1 MQRHK
6 TPVGLAILL
15 LVQGP
20 VFALV
25 RWLLNLF
32 PLPARLSARWQWGLR
47 KGFWN
52 NFARLKFRG
61 SRKQNFPIPRGAPRK
76 IAPVDFVSKFPSIPI
91 QKIKVADHIPW
102 DELRGKNFF
111 TDFPHKILMILFTK
125 FQLGMYRIL
134 SPMHPGLDE
143 IDADPYEALR
153 QAYPKRHAALFEP
166 PVMPLEFQGS
176 LDLGALAVKG
186 PYARYL
192 RKYTWGKDSQL
203 DTEWT

>member
-1 MQRHK
+1 
-6 TPVGLAILL
+6 
-15 LVQGP
+15 
-20 VFALV
+20 
-25 RWLLNLF
+25 
-32 PLPARLSARWQWGLR
+32 
-47 KGFWN
+47 
-52 NFARLKFRG
+52 
-61 SRKQNFPIPRGAPRK
+61 
-76 IAPVDFVSKFPSIPI
+76 
-91 QKIKVADHIPW
+91 
-102 DELRGKNFF
+102 
-111 TDFPHKILMILFTK
+111 MILFTK

-203 DTEWT
+203 DTEWTSSQVLPPAEKLDHYEWDFSALASYQHHPGLYNLGCRVLFEVDHPTRTVKPIAIKNELGIFRPSHRNWEFAKTLALCAATNHLSLVRHFNGIH